1 MFTKTYGS
9 NALTHPFYP
18 FKFDLGGLLAGAFVG
33 FGALLLVPKIMH
45 LLTPELAP
53 YGSAYG
59 SPYTRSTYIQNNLF
73 LYFLR
78 TYYYFF

>member
-59 SPYTRSTYIQNNLF
+59 SPYTRST
-73 LYFLR
+73 
-78 TYYYFF
+78 